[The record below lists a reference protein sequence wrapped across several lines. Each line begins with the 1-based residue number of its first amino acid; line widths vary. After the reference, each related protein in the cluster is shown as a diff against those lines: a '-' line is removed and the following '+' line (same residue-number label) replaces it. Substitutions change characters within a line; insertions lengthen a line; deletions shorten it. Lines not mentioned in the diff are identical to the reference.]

1 MSEQV
6 AGQKALV
13 TTPAERE
20 IHIERVFDAPRE
32 RVFAVYVDP
41 QLIPQWWG
49 PRDTTTVVE
58 EMEPKTGGAWRF
70 ATETADGSKIIFR
83 GYYREVTPPE
93 RIVQTF
99 EWDGMPG
106 YVSVETATFEDLG
119 DGRTRIVSTSVF
131 HTAEERDGML
141 DSGMERG
148 LNETYDRLDE
158 ILAA

>member
-1 MSEQV
+1 M
-6 AGQKALV
+6 AGQKARV

-32 RVFAVYVDP
+32 RVFAAHLDP
-41 QLIPQWWG
+41 ELIPQWWG
-49 PRDTTTVVE
+49 PRGTATAVE

-70 ATETADGSKIIFR
+70 AMVDPDGSKTIFR
-83 GYYREVTPPE
+83 GRYREIAPPE

-106 YVSVETATFEDLG
+106 YVSVETATFENLG
-119 DGRTRIVSTSVF
+119 NGRTKIVSDSIF
-131 HTAEERDGML
+131 HTTEERDGMIE
-141 DSGMERG
+141 SGMERG